1 MTRYRLQISPKAE
14 KELAAIRVKKDLL
27 RLQAAIYKLAKT
39 PRPPGCA
46 NMVGAENQWRIR
58 VGDWRVIYA
67 VQDGA
72 LVVLVVTVAVR
83 GGGLVELG

>member
-1 MTRYRLQISPKAE
+1 MTRYRLKISPKAE
-14 KELAAIRVKKDLL
+14 KELAAIRVEKDLL
-27 RLQAAIYKLAKT
+27 RLQAAIYKLAAM

-46 NMVGAENQWRIR
+46 KMAGAQDQWRIR

-83 GGGLVELG
+83 AAMYR

>member
-1 MTRYRLQISPKAE
+1 MPYRIDYAQKAQ
-14 KELAAIRVKKDLL
+14 KQLGAIRDARILAPLKRAIAGLAA
-27 RLQAAIYKLAKT
+27 T

-46 NMVGAENQWRIR
+46 KMVGTEDQWRIR
-58 VGDWRVIYA
+58 VADWRVVYA

-83 GGGLVELG
+83 GGVYR

>member
-1 MTRYRLQISPKAE
+1 MTRYRLKISPKAE
-14 KELAAIRVKKDLL
+14 KELAAIRVEKDLL
-27 RLQAAIYKLAKT
+27 RLQAAIYKLAEV

-46 NMVGAENQWRIR
+46 KMAGAQDQWRIR

-83 GGGLVELG
+83 GEVYR